1 MEFSKELKLDLDEY
15 NHDYFLQEIFVLS
28 DNATT
33 SEKIKLLNLLW
44 TVRQDKAMTINTDKR
59 SKEFSEKLTMLAS
72 SLG

>member
-15 NHDYFLQEIFVLS
+15 NHDYFLQEIFVLY

-44 TVRQDKAMTINTDKR
+44 TVRQDKAMTIHTDKR

>member
-15 NHDYFLQEIFVLS
+15 NHDYFLQEIFVLY

>member
-15 NHDYFLQEIFVLS
+15 NHDYFLQEIFVLY

-72 SLG
+72 ILG

>member
-1 MEFSKELKLDLDEY
+1 MEFSKELELDLNEY
-15 NHDYFLQEIFVLS
+15 NHDYFLQEIFVLY

-44 TVRQDKAMTINTDKR
+44 TVRQDKAMTINANKR
-59 SKEFSEKLTMLAS
+59 NKEFNEKLTMLAS